1 MTTIVTMMT
10 RERGFKQLRILNGLS
25 NDMQRHIYVIYH
37 VYIYVIYIYITSVP
51 TFFTP
56 KCNWVCSAVFHSV
69 CYAALQ
75 AQGSTSFL
83 IRLPIEHYITF
94 YILNVIHLY
103 WWLCAHFQ
111 MTMVF
116 KIFCW
121 IKKLEHVPVY
131 TQLWLNLCAIFL
143 ATRGISASKFGHYW
157 HLNAHVTLG
166 D

>member
-37 VYIYVIYIYITSVP
+37 VYIYVIYIHITSVP
-51 TFFTP
+51 TFFAP

-143 ATRGISASKFGHYW
+143 ATRGISASKFG
-157 HLNAHVTLG
+157 
-166 D
+166 